1 MNEPH
6 LIQIYDRFATYNGSS
21 PFKTPGIMSV
31 VQHLEQEFGTFI
43 PVEGIGQITLSLFE
57 FAKGVTLKMSQRV
70 KEIIVEK
77 GKTIGLKTDSD
88 KYSFDL
94 IFSNSDGTQPT
105 KNY

>member
-6 LIQIYDRFATYNGSS
+6 LIQIYDHFATYNGSS

-43 PVEGIGQITLSLFE
+43 PVEGMNQITLSLFE
-57 FAKGVTLKMSQRV
+57 FAKKKGVTFKMSQRV

-77 GKTIGLKTDSD
+77 GKAIGLKTDSD
-88 KYSFDL
+88 KYEFRFD
-94 IFSNSDGTQPT
+94 FF
-105 KNY
+105 